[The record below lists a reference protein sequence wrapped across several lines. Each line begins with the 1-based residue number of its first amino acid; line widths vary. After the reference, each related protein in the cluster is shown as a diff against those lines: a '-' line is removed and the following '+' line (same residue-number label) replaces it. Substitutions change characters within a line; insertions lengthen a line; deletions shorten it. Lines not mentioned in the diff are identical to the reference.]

1 MTDDLLLDPSQPVH
15 QAAETRR
22 LLEDGRDYG
31 PDGSQVIARGWTW
44 QSNPTIIVAITT
56 DNRR

>member
-1 MTDDLLLDPSQPVH
+1 MTDALLLDPSQPWE

-22 LLEDGRDYG
+22 LLEEGLDAG

-44 QSNPTIIVAITT
+44 RSDPTVLVQIDS
-56 DNRR
+56 DN